1 MSDPIYTMSVE
12 KAAKELKVD
21 KKQVLALISSGQ
33 LPAAKVGAD
42 YIVRCRDVYAHI
54 DKLISLQ
61 TNMKIRNNLEQAFR
75 RLRRSAENKE
85 SRLLDRHQRPG

>member
-21 KKQVLALISSGQ
+21 KKQVLALIQSGQ
-33 LPAAKVGAD
+33 LPAAKVGTD

-61 TNMKIRNNLEQAFR
+61 TNMKIRTNLEQA
-75 RLRRSAENKE
+75 SNK
-85 SRLLDRHQRPG
+85 RGRKRNPIPLLG